1 MKNAILA
8 GSIAGALL
16 IVADAN
22 ASDKISPD
30 KLVARATAE
39 AQYREAVSNNVKQL
53 VSNVTPEGIRF
64 EKFDS
69 RMSMPNG
76 MNGSIKV

>member
-16 IVADAN
+16 IGADAN
-22 ASDKISPD
+22 ATDRVSSDK
-30 KLVARATAE
+30 LAARVTAE
-39 AQYREAVSNNVKQL
+39 ELYRETVNKNVKQL

-76 MNGSIKV
+76 VN